1 MPFVSFFSRWQR
13 LVVKF
18 KRDIN
23 IADRLRFG
31 VEHTSEQP
39 KLQNA
44 AKQIV
49 ALAAKNNVQT
59 TSCKRSEAR
68 TKFALSCDPSIADK
82 LPTAIDFSPSAKA
95 CPACQRACDSSAR
108 RLLTVA
114 WIDRCRRVSSPL
126 QTVRSTSDADDNP
139 ARRLRRPL
147 QHLRVLRCRFR
158 FRNSFN
164 NGSIADVAPLAFVPL
179 PDSRTVKEAPAGSAS
194 SHEPRRIGNSPL
206 WPKADCSATV
216 SVLKSTVDC
225 AVDYADI
232 GGRCWRCTAV
242 SVGPD

>member
-1 MPFVSFFSRWQR
+1 MSAIESPRTCGRKSMHPSEILAGKSAGFLRFYRNTCSNIDRSSPADFI
-13 LVVKF
+13 
-18 KRDIN
+18 RDIN
-23 IADRLRFG
+23 VADSLRFG

-59 TSCKRSEAR
+59 TSCKQSEAR
-68 TKFALSCDPSIADK
+68 TKFALSCDPSMADK

-114 WIDRCRRVSSPL
+114 WIDRFRRVSSPL

-139 ARRLRRPL
+139 ARRLRCPL
-147 QHLRVLRCRFR
+147 
-158 FRNSFN
+158 
-164 NGSIADVAPLAFVPL
+164 
-179 PDSRTVKEAPAGSAS
+179 
-194 SHEPRRIGNSPL
+194 
-206 WPKADCSATV
+206 
-216 SVLKSTVDC
+216 
-225 AVDYADI
+225 
-232 GGRCWRCTAV
+232 
-242 SVGPD
+242 